1 MSDSLFKNFKKQ
13 PNFWYHRLSWLWAKF
28 LTDFFS
34 EKSNLPEVFYKK
46 RVLRNSAKFTRKR
59 MCQSLFFNKVAGL
72 RCASLLKKKLWHRC
86 FLVNFAK
93 FLRTPFFI
101 ERLWWLVMSI
111 APVIANAALHCKHLD
126 PWWNDVLYAWS

>member
-1 MSDSLFKNFKKQ
+1 MI
-13 PNFWYHRLSWLWAKF
+13 RF
-28 LTDFFS
+28 LKIS
-34 EKSNLPEVFYKK
+34 KSNQIFDTTVFPDSEPNSWQIFSLKK
-46 RVLRNSAKFTRKR
+46 AIFQRCSIKNVFLEIPQNSQENACVRVSFLIKF
-59 MCQSLFFNKVAGL
+59 Q
-72 RCASLLKKKLWHRC
+72 ASLLKKKLWHRC